1 MKKSLGVTTMDNEI
15 LLTGEALRKFV
26 FEEQTNVI
34 PIAENFVYKKSIT
47 MRSGDPGVGK
57 STYNANMIRDL
68 SAGLPVFNFFH
79 TPKPVFCY
87 YIPFE
92 RGAYEIAQRLKALSS
107 VIEPVWD
114 NIIIKPDFIGYDVFD
129 GKQALHF
136 VDSVRKDLDN
146 IKLCKQDMEI
156 VIFFDPIISMV
167 SGEIKEEKYAKA
179 ITRCANII
187 QTHSY
192 CAIELTNHTVKQPV
206 SKKNKGKV
214 DPFYGSQAFK
224 AFCTSGVYIS
234 RNTEYGG
241 VDMQSTKSSHGN
253 VLEYAHLSYDSFTY
267 SLFGKAQESGLKNYD
282 KVLATVRA
290 IFQSGMRQFTFSN
303 VIKHSLCSGV
313 SASSAKEIILGEEPF
328 KSGISAITGVGKAT
342 LLNFTP
348 EWEYK

>member
-1 MKKSLGVTTMDNEI
+1 MEPDI
-15 LLTGEALRKFV
+15 LLTGEALKKFL
-26 FEEQTNVI
+26 FEEQTNVT
-34 PIAENFVYKKSIT
+34 PLAENFVYRKSIT

-68 SAGLPVFNFFH
+68 SVGLPVFNFFH
-79 TPKPVFCY
+79 TPNPVFCY

-92 RGAYEIAQRLKALSS
+92 RGAYEIAQRLRALSS
-107 VIEPVWD
+107 VVEPNWD
-114 NIIIKPDFIGYDVFD
+114 NIIIKPDFIGYDVHD
-129 GKQALHF
+129 GKQSLHF
-136 VDSVRKDLDN
+136 VDSVRRDLDA
-146 IKLCKQDMEI
+146 IKQYNEKMDII
-156 VIFFDPIISMV
+156 VFFDPIISMV
-167 SGEIKEEKYAKA
+167 SGEIKEEKFAKA

-187 QTHSY
+187 QTHSH
-192 CAIELTNHTVKQPV
+192 CAIELTNHTVKQAV

-267 SLFGKAQESGLKNYD
+267 SLFGKAQESGMKNYD
-282 KVLATVRA
+282 KILATVRA
-290 IFQSGMRQFTFSN
+290 IFQSGLRSFTFSN
-303 VIKHSLCSGV
+303 IIKHSLCSGV

-328 KSGISAITGVGKAT
+328 KSGIQPVTGIGKAT
-342 LLNFTP
+342 ILNFLTK
-348 EWEYK
+348 WSN